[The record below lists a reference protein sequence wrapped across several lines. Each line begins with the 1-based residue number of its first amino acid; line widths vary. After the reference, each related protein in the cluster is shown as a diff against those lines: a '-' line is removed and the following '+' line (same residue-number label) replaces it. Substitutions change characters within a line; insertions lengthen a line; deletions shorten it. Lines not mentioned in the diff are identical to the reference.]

1 MDFYQSVKY
10 IHSNA
15 DMLGVDKNKI
25 CASGTSGGSW
35 ICLGAT
41 YHMIKANEANMIK
54 SLFLICPMISDQT
67 GSLTENQL
75 KPYEKSN
82 ALSISNFFHHLMT
95 DEDRKIKGAAMYPGL
110 MDLEDLK
117 KCPPTVVFTSEFDF
131 LRRDALNFVDR
142 LKQVGK
148 YLDH

>member
-1 MDFYQSVKY
+1 
-10 IHSNA
+10 
-15 DMLGVDKNKI
+15 
-25 CASGTSGGSW
+25 
-35 ICLGAT
+35 
-41 YHMIKANEANMIK
+41 
-54 SLFLICPMISDQT
+54 
-67 GSLTENQL
+67 
-75 KPYEKSN
+75 
-82 ALSISNFFHHLMT
+82 MT